1 MNTLF
6 EFRQIGQS
14 WGEEDFLEIKIFED
28 GSLVYKV
35 VDNHMMNCFT
45 EQKKPNKKLAD
56 DIAFLIYRNKE
67 KLNDIP
73 SELNDGSRGG
83 YRHEVK
89 LGEKLFYGNE
99 LKKIL
104 FYEDTLEPNAEGED
118 TIVQIVVLVRKI
130 LDSHY
135 PNFIDWD
142 AISTQ
147 WFKTHKFSN
156 YKFDG
161 HYYCIEDDK
170 RIVEYDDDANA
181 TEITAFS
188 IEQLRM
194 YGKCTDPW
202 CFEMKVLSIKTFEA
216 PDWKALITA
225 EDGAGIELAFW
236 DINYFDHPENYEV
249 GKIGVYSI
257 YGDIELIPAPE
268 KQLNGL
274 WLRKDEEEKY
284 SDYIA
289 GEKSTRGKKIK
300 YVNDLDFAIFEKTE
314 DFENTGLYNFRTVIN
329 SPYYGEN
336 ENGEPDD
343 EIITG
348 FMIPLMNQIDKEY
361 PRKISAQFDLDNPYK
376 GQLDFGDGLKGVIS
390 FGATPWITDNVGK
403 YGSNQSIPYSEKHP
417 DTSEWDDY
425 EYDMEDDY
433 EDWDLDDDFGD
444 DD

>member
-35 VDNHMMNCFT
+35 VDDHMMNCFT

-89 LGEKLFYGNE
+89 FGEKVFSGNE
-99 LKKIL
+99 FKRI
-104 FYEDTLEPNAEGED
+104 FYYEDTLVPNAEEED
-118 TIVQIVVLVRKI
+118 TIVQLICLARKCI
-130 LDSHY
+130 DACY
-135 PNFIDWD
+135 PDFIDWD

-147 WFKTHKFSN
+147 WFRRTKHAN

-170 RIVEYDDDANA
+170 RIIEYDDNANP
-181 TEITAFS
+181 TEITDFTV
-188 IEQLRM
+188 EQLKM
-194 YGKCTDPW
+194 YGKCQDPW
-202 CFEMKVLSIKTFEA
+202 IFEMKVLSIKTFEE
-216 PDWKALITA
+216 PEWKALITA
-225 EDGAGIELAFW
+225 EDGAGIEIAFW
-236 DINYFDHPENYEV
+236 DDCYFDHPELYEI
-249 GKIGVYSI
+249 GKIGTYAI
-257 YGDIELIPAPE
+257 YGYVEVSPKPVKQIQGVWLE
-268 KQLNGL
+268 K
-274 WLRKDEEEKY
+274 EEESKY
-284 SDYIA
+284 EEYIL
-289 GEKSTRGKKIK
+289 GGNSSRGKKHK
-300 YVNDLDFAIFEKTE
+300 YINDLDFAVFEKRNN
-314 DFENTGLYNFRTVIN
+314 FEKTGLYNFRAVVN

-348 FMIPLMNQIDKEY
+348 FMMPLMNQIDKEY
-361 PRKISAQFDLDNPYK
+361 PRKISVQFDFDKPYK
-376 GQLDFGDGLKGVIS
+376 GKLDFGDGLKGVIKFAVAQTTS
-390 FGATPWITDNVGK
+390 DNIGK
-403 YGSNQSIPYSEKHP
+403 YASNESIPYSEKHP
-417 DTSEWDDY
+417 DTSEWDDL
-425 EYDMEDDY
+425 DDY
-433 EDWDLDDDFGD
+433 EDEDWYDDDD
-444 DD
+444 DDYACG